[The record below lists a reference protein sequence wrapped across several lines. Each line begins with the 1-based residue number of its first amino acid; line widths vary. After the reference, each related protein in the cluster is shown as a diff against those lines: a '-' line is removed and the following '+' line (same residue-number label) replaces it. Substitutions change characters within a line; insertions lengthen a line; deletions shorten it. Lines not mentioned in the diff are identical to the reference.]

1 MSGHSKWSTIK
12 HKKGAADAKRA
23 AVFTK
28 LAKVITVAAK
38 DGADPD
44 FNYRL
49 RTAMD
54 AALAANMT
62 KDAIERAVK
71 RGAGGGDSD
80 QIEEVVY
87 EGYGPGGVAV
97 LVEALTDNRNRTSP
111 NIKHIFSK
119 HGGNLGGSGSV
130 QWMFERQG
138 VVRCEAASLP
148 EETEL
153 ALIDAGADDIS
164 AEDDA
169 LVVSGP
175 VEKLQDLQKAAEGAG
190 LKVSGAGLEWVAKE
204 TAALDES
211 KRGQLEKLFEA
222 LDDDED
228 VQAIYYNVELD

>member
-28 LAKVITVAAK
+28 LAKAITVAAK
-38 DGADPD
+38 DGPDPD

-62 KDAIERAVK
+62 KDAVDRAVK
-71 RGAGGGDSD
+71 RGAGGGESD
-80 QIEEVVY
+80 QIEEVIY

-111 NIKHIFSK
+111 NIKHIFGK
-119 HGGNLGGSGSV
+119 YGGNLGGSGSV

-138 VVRCEAASLP
+138 VVRCEGNDVDD
-148 EETEL
+148 ETEL
-153 ALIDAGADDIS
+153 ALIDAGADDIDT
-164 AEDDA
+164 EDGT

-175 VEKLQDLQKAAEGAG
+175 VEKLQDLQKAAENAG

-211 KRGQLEKLFEA
+211 KRSQLEKLFEA

-228 VQAIYYNVELD
+228 VQAIYYNVDLA